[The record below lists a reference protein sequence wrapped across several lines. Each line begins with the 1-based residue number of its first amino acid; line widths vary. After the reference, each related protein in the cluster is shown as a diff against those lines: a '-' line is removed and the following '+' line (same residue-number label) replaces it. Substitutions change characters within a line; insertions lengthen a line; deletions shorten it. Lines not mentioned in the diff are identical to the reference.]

1 MGHTRSLEKSS
12 LALLLREKAN
22 SYCAGNISIYYENWR
37 SITSDKYVLY
47 IVKNSLLLSFD
58 KNQPSKAP
66 F

>member
-1 MGHTRSLEKSS
+1 M
-12 LALLLREKAN
+12 LREKAN